1 MPAGYIIGDAVV
13 NFNVRR
19 SKSMRT
25 IPRPYYATTSL
36 VIPKLKPVRR
46 NVKVRPAET
55 AVKVQTVPAEW
66 VQKRTPHIAAAK
78 KPPSPVPLEVHEL
91 LPSSEELWKIYEA
104 RKQGAKPEWPICCVQ
119 NFPSKSDEPI
129 PVVSPKK
136 SPARTLPVSE
146 KVQDDAVT
154 WLLDHQD
161 RMAELSMQVACRTD
175 KPKNIMDTDCL
186 EISLDEERGLLD
198 CLKSMRLHTP
208 LNDIKAYDMLQGLV
222 RNEENRNLL
231 HDLLKAKLL
240 GQRVSKDEPKCLF
253 REPIADERESKRFV
267 KGKIVHRDLKVSAAE
282 VKEEPLA
289 KQSVIPSGREV
300 LQQPVGIVVAPKDKV
315 KPQAMEKNFEKNE
328 QPIIISIETLPA
340 CNAVPQNEEA
350 VQRWL
355 QQLSQHLSSVV
366 QSRIQ
371 AMPTQST
378 KPNTITKTPA
388 EPIDFEAEISQLPP
402 PTTGSVMAVG
412 SEIADPFPPASH
424 NSSSWEGC
432 YKERLEK
439 YDNVIDENMSEFR
452 DPQEKRL
459 RGRVTNSGNNCSSST
474 SCNTYVIN
482 NNVENIKR
490 VLLMPALP
498 SHLDQG
504 LQQIRILRPPTKR
517 KIEQAKLTIEMK
529 SVRTYGT
536 IHINLKLDLNRL
548 ALELDNAVYNSDIQ
562 VLQKRYEAAQI
573 AWIWENGSVLISN
586 VRNKTIL
593 TDTQTSLITKILEHT
608 TKTPTLNESS
618 MQQSQMMTVAQ
629 FPWHIC
635 IEEFCQSYS
644 LSTETVQGS
653 FRYGYYVNKSIPRV
667 AAKVYE
673 SGTIHVMAMSPA
685 DADQMVQ
692 KLYLLTANHRKAKNS
707 KALPQAKPSYN
718 GTFISLFP
726 NKADKAKGS

>member
-1 MPAGYIIGDAVV
+1 M
-13 NFNVRR
+13 
-19 SKSMRT
+19 
-25 IPRPYYATTSL
+25 
-36 VIPKLKPVRR
+36 
-46 NVKVRPAET
+46 RPAET
-55 AVKVQTVPAEW
+55 VVKQHTAPAQW
-66 VQKRTPHIAAAK
+66 VQERTPHIEAAK
-78 KPPSPVPLEVHEL
+78 KPPTPVPLEDHEL
-91 LPSSEELWKIYEA
+91 LPSSEDLWKIYEA
-104 RKQGAKPEWPICCVQ
+104 KKQGAKPEWPICCAQ
-119 NFPSKSDEPI
+119 NVPNKSDEPI
-129 PVVSPKK
+129 PVVPPKR
-136 SPARTLPVSE
+136 SPARTPADNERAQS
-146 KVQDDAVT
+146 DAVT
-154 WLLDHQD
+154 WLLENQD
-161 RMAELSMQVACRTD
+161 RMAESSMQVDCKTG
-175 KPKNIMDTDCL
+175 KSNNIMDTDSL

-222 RNEENRNLL
+222 RSEENRKML

-240 GQRVSKDEPKCLF
+240 GQPMSKDEPKCLL
-253 REPIADERESKRFV
+253 REPIAEERKAKRFV
-267 KGKIVHRDLKVSAAE
+267 KEKIVNRDLKVSAAE
-282 VKEEPLA
+282 VKEVPLA
-289 KQSVIPSGREV
+289 KQSVVPSQSEV
-300 LQQPVGIVVAPKDKV
+300 LQQPVGIVAAPKDEV
-315 KPQAMEKNFEKNE
+315 KPQAMAKNFKKNE
-328 QPIIISIETLPA
+328 QPVIISIETLPA

-371 AMPTQST
+371 EMPTQST
-378 KPNTITKTPA
+378 VSNAATKSLA

-402 PTTGSVMAVG
+402 PATGSVMAVG
-412 SEIADPFPPASH
+412 SEIVDPFPPAL
-424 NSSSWEGC
+424 NSISSWEGS

-439 YDNVIDENMSEFR
+439 YDNVIDQNMSEFR

-459 RGRVTNSGNNCSSST
+459 RSRLTNSGNNCSSST

-482 NNVENIKR
+482 NSVENLKR

-529 SVRTYGT
+529 TVRTYGT
-536 IHINLKLDLNRL
+536 IHVNLKLDLNRL

-593 TDTQTSLITKILEHT
+593 SDTQNSLMTKILEHT
-608 TKTPTLNESS
+608 ATTPVLNERS
-618 MQQSQMMTVAQ
+618 MQQSQMITIAQ

-635 IEEFCQSYS
+635 IEEFCQTYS
-644 LSTETVQGS
+644 LSTETIQGS
-653 FRYGYYVNKSIPRV
+653 FRYGYYVNKSIPSV

-692 KLYLLTANHRKAKNS
+692 KLYLLTANHRKARS
-707 KALPQAKPSYN
+707 SRILPQAKPSYN

-726 NKADKAKGS
+726 NKTDKAKSS